1 MGKSINMEAWQIE
14 HAQLGLSLSTK
25 GKGHA
30 GRDKFNG
37 SAQDFSEKID
47 MRGHLCPPK
56 KQLVKKTAKK
66 HQPTVFQYLKK
77 KGFRK
82 TYVEMS
88 APLRTQGSTAVDT
101 VVIVLN
107 SFMWDNQIKR
117 LGGNVLRWW
126 YENTNED
133 EMSEAFVL

>member
-1 MGKSINMEAWQIE
+1 MSKAINLEAWQIE

-37 SAQDFSEKID
+37 SSQDFSERVD
-47 MRGHLCPPK
+47 LRGHLCPPK

-82 TYVEMS
+82 TYVVMRS
-88 APLRTQGSTAVDT
+88 PLRKQGNTVVDT

-117 LGGNVLRWW
+117 LGANVITWC
-126 YENTNED
+126 YANAEED
-133 EMSEAFVL
+133 EFSEAFSF

>member
-14 HAQLGLSLSTK
+14 HAQLGLSPSTK

-37 SAQDFSEKID
+37 SSQDFSEKID
-47 MRGHLCPPK
+47 MRGHLRPPK